1 MSRIDLGKGLVILPL
16 PIAPVP
22 AGGSSGN
29 TASPVLPSGAGGGV
43 ANLSDTDSGEPCVS
57 KRDHTVPPASNAWA
71 SSPRALRSDTGA
83 TSWQLTRKAT
93 AHLFGSP
100 SLPYRR
106 VDGILALPDQG
117 SDGREPGGTSNS
129 SGRT

>member
-1 MSRIDLGKGLVILPL
+1 MSRTDLGKGLVILPL

-29 TASPVLPSGAGGGV
+29 TASPVFPSGAGGGV
-43 ANLSDTDSGEPCVS
+43 ANRSETGSDEPCVS
-57 KRDHTVPPASNAWA
+57 KRDHTVLPASNAWA
-71 SSPRALRSDTGA
+71 SSPRALRSDTGV

-100 SLPYRR
+100 NQPYRR
-106 VDGILALPDQG
+106 VDEILALPDRG
-117 SDGREPGGTSNS
+117 SDGREPGDTSNS
-129 SGRT
+129 SGQT